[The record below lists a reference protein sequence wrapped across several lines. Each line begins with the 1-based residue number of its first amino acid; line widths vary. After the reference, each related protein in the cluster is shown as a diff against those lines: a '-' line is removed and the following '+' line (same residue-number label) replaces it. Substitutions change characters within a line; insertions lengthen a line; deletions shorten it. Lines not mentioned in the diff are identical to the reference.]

1 MKLTEKQVR
10 RIIREELAKESR
22 DGRMLPS
29 QVVKKPAP
37 HGYDRAGFPR
47 TEPAPDEDVKGITDE
62 LVRALKN
69 GRVSPERG
77 ANGEIYIMT
86 GAAEGI
92 TVKVLRR
99 GR

>member
-1 MKLTEKQVR
+1 MKLTEKQIR
-10 RIIREELAKESR
+10 RIIKEELAKESR
-22 DGRMLPS
+22 DGRLRPS

-47 TEPAPDEDVKGITDE
+47 TGPDPDISGIQDE

-77 ANGEIYIMT
+77 KNGEIYIMT
-86 GAAEGI
+86 GSAEGI

>member
-1 MKLTEKQVR
+1 MKITKRQLR
-10 RIIREELAKESR
+10 RIIKEELAKESR

-29 QVVKKPAP
+29 QVTKKPAP

-47 TEPAPDEDVKGITDE
+47 TEPTPGEDVKGITDE

-69 GRVSPERG
+69 GRVSPEKG
-77 ANGEIYIMT
+77 QNGEIYIMT
-86 GAAEGI
+86 GTAEGI
-92 TVKVLRR
+92 TIKVLRR